1 MSLAKRVLD
10 EIVNQVTEW
19 SDTEGLEE
27 FLQDLSGL
35 EDPDVKKIM
44 RNFLFN
50 SGESEYSAK

>member
-50 SGESEYSAK
+50 SGESE